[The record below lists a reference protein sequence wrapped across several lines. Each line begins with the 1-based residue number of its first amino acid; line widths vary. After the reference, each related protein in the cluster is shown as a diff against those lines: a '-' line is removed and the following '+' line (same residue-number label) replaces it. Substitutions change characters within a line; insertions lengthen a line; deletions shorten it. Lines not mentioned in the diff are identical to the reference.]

1 MLEVPPAGG
10 IVDVEMH
17 GRAYHRLGRAYHRL
31 EKINAIM
38 KITAIEPIGISEAKA
53 QEIACQLVKHNLDF
67 QCYRDRKEDAATL
80 VERMKDAD
88 IVIVSNIKIT
98 ADVLAQCPKLK
109 LLDVAFTGLDH
120 IDLEYCKAHNI
131 KVVNASG
138 YATQGVAELAI
149 GLMMDVYRHIT
160 ALDGD
165 TRQGG
170 TRNNFLGR
178 ELRGKRVGIV
188 GTGAIGARTAQLL
201 QCFGCEVV
209 AWSRSQRQEVLA
221 MGVTYMPLEEL
232 MRTSDIISLHVP
244 LTAETHHLISRE
256 LLALCKPTAVLIN
269 TARGNVVDMDA
280 LAEALNEGRLA
291 GAGIDV
297 FEKEPPLATDHPL
310 LHALNCVVVPH
321 VGYATREAF
330 DDRIDIVINNI
341 YRELNI
347 TNS

>member
-1 MLEVPPAGG
+1 MVNVGG
-10 IVDVEMH
+10 SAACGGMVIETH
-17 GRAYHRLGRAYHRL
+17 GRASRKN
-31 EKINAIM
+31 EKNNARM

-53 QEIACQLVKHNLDF
+53 QEIAEQLAKHNLEF
-67 QCYRDRKEDAATL
+67 QCYRDRKEDTAIL
-80 VERMKDAD
+80 VERMKDAEV
-88 IVIVSNIKIT
+88 VIVSNIKIG
-98 ADVLAQCPKLK
+98 ADVLSQCPKLK

-120 IDLEYCKAHNI
+120 IDLAYCEAHGI

-138 YATQGVAELAI
+138 YATEGVAELAI
-149 GLMMDVYRHIT
+149 GLMIDVYRHIT
-160 ALDGD
+160 ALDAD

-170 TRNNFLGR
+170 ARNNFLGR

-209 AWSRSQRQEVLA
+209 AWSRSERQEVLD
-221 MGVTYMPLEEL
+221 MGVAYLPLDEL

-256 LLALCKPTAVLIN
+256 HLAMCKPTAVLIN
-269 TARGNVVDMDA
+269 AARGNVVDMDA
-280 LAEALNEGRLA
+280 LADALCNGKLA

-310 LHALNCVVVPH
+310 LHAPNCVVVPH

-347 TNS
+347 DATV

>member
-1 MLEVPPAGG
+1 MVNVGG
-10 IVDVEMH
+10 SAACGGMVIEMH
-17 GRAYHRLGRAYHRL
+17 GRASRKN
-31 EKINAIM
+31 EKNNARM

-53 QEIACQLVKHNLDF
+53 QEIAEQLAKHNLEF
-67 QCYRDRKEDAATL
+67 QCYRDRKEDTAIL
-80 VERMKDAD
+80 VERMKDAEV
-88 IVIVSNIKIT
+88 VIVSNIKIG
-98 ADVLAQCPKLK
+98 ADVLSQCPKLK

-120 IDLEYCKAHNI
+120 IDLAYCEAHGI

-138 YATQGVAELAI
+138 YATEGVAELAV
-149 GLMMDVYRHIT
+149 GLMIDVYRHIT
-160 ALDGD
+160 ALDAD

-178 ELRGKRVGIV
+178 ELWGKRVGIV

-209 AWSRSQRQEVLA
+209 AWSRSERQEVLD
-221 MGVTYMPLEEL
+221 MGVAYLPLDEL

-256 LLALCKPTAVLIN
+256 HLAMCKPTAVLIN

-280 LAEALNEGRLA
+280 LADALCNGKLA

-310 LHALNCVVVPH
+310 LHAPNCVVVPH

-347 TNS
+347 DATV

>member
-1 MLEVPPAGG
+1 MVNVGG
-10 IVDVEMH
+10 SAACGGMVIEMH
-17 GRAYHRLGRAYHRL
+17 GRASRKN
-31 EKINAIM
+31 EKNNARM

-53 QEIACQLVKHNLDF
+53 QEIAEQLAKQNLEF
-67 QCYRDRKEDAATL
+67 QCYRDRKEDTAIL
-80 VERMKDAD
+80 VERMKDAEV
-88 IVIVSNIKIT
+88 VIVSNIKIG
-98 ADVLAQCPKLK
+98 ADVLSQCPKLK

-120 IDLEYCKAHNI
+120 IDLAYCEAHGI

-138 YATQGVAELAI
+138 YATECVAELAI
-149 GLMMDVYRHIT
+149 GLMIDVYRHIT
-160 ALDGD
+160 ALDAD

-170 TRNNFLGR
+170 ARNNFLGR

-209 AWSRSQRQEVLA
+209 AWSRSERQEVLD
-221 MGVTYMPLEEL
+221 MGVAYLPLDEL

-280 LAEALNEGRLA
+280 LADALCNGKLA

-310 LHALNCVVVPH
+310 LHAPNCVVVPH

-347 TNS
+347 DATV